1 MAAEQPAVQNSKR
14 RYNEGVRYRIQDCRE
29 GRGRRGERRGERDE
43 KGVLSSLC
51 SCLLPFLSRSFPSLL
66 YLLLFARRSGLKSV
80 HES

>member
-14 RYNEGVRYRIQDCRE
+14 RYNEGVRYRIQICRE

-43 KGVLSSLC
+43 KGCAFLC

>member
-43 KGVLSSLC
+43 KGVLLSSSL
-51 SCLLPFLSRSFPSLL
+51 SLPFFPFPPILVA
-66 YLLLFARRSGLKSV
+66 FCT
-80 HES
+80 